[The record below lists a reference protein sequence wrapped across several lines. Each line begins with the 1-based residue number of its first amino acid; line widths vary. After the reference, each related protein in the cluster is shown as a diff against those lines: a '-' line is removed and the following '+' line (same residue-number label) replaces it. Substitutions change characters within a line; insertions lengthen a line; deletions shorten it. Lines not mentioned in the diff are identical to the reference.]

1 MVSNSEVGLLSGG
14 ARLNLRFARDPLAI
28 GEHEQASLPVPYR
41 SDLALTGSIIVGGRI
56 SPNCAQFCSEKPRCR
71 VRDTAANLVKHP
83 ALPLPGAHFCCP
95 PRRSPVTN
103 VCP

>member
-41 SDLALTGSIIVGGRI
+41 SDLALTGSIIVGG
-56 SPNCAQFCSEKPRCR
+56 PNQSELCTVLFRKTTLSRSRHRC
-71 VRDTAANLVKHP
+71 KS
-83 ALPLPGAHFCCP
+83 G
-95 PRRSPVTN
+95 
-103 VCP
+103 